1 MHRGLNTCECS
12 STSGVWGRTHC
23 WGEAVPSVL
32 KSKQVAKRGAPG
44 CSPHPWQSSWQIHV
58 WGQHDDESCQLM
70 KQIRCWRKSWMG
82 RTRAQNEQG
91 LLDSSIGSGLNPQW
105 TVRVQGSRW
114 AGQNQV
120 WPGQLWGRKKKKK
133 PKTPGHW
140 LSHPKDKTAILYSEA
155 WTVLKVSHSGDIW
168 IWLLV
173 QREILCQQHSCAN
186 SLCKKDQVKKRQP
199 GSEREGYQIAPRPAL
214 HIEST
219 WPHC

>member
-44 CSPHPWQSSWQIHV
+44 CSPHLWQSSWQIHV

-70 KQIRCWRKSWMG
+70 KQIRYWKKSWPG

-105 TVRVQGSRW
+105 TVRVRASRG

-120 WPGQLWGRKKKKK
+120 WPGQLWGSKEKNLRHQITGWANQRIKLPFYILRHDLCWK
-133 PKTPGHW
+133 
-140 LSHPKDKTAILYSEA
+140 SAIQVIYEF
-155 WTVLKVSHSGDIW
+155 D
-168 IWLLV
+168 
-173 QREILCQQHSCAN
+173 CQFKGKFCAN
-186 SLCKKDQVKKRQP
+186 NIAVRIVCVERTKSRKDNQDQNVKAIKLLP
-199 GSEREGYQIAPRPAL
+199 G
-214 HIEST
+214 
-219 WPHC
+219 PHCT